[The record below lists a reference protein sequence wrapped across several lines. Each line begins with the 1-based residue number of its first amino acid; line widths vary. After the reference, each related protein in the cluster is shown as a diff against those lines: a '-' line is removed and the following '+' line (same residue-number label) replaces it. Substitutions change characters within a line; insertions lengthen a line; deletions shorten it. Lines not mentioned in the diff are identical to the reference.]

1 MLLNHPRHMPMN
13 PKNTRTEPLE
23 LNEHMMTHK
32 PRILIIDDNAAI
44 HDDFRKI
51 LCPDA
56 APSAVDELEAALFDS
71 EATTKINT
79 CFEVDSAYQGR
90 EALAKV
96 QQALAENRPY
106 AMAFVDGRMP
116 PGWDGV
122 ETIVHLWQAYPELQV
137 VICTAYSDY
146 SWEQIIE
153 RVGQSDSLVILKK
166 PFDAVEVIQLAH
178 AMTKK
183 WELNLQAR
191 AKTETLEGMV
201 RERTQALETM
211 NHCLVQAKEAAEAG
225 SRAKSEFLATMSHEI
240 RTPLNGVIGMTDV
253 LLDTTLDGDQR
264 DCAETIKFSG
274 ETLLTILSDILDFSK
289 IEAGKLSLEAIELA
303 PRSIVEEAIK
313 IVAAI
318 ATQKG
323 LSIDF
328 RAESG
333 VPATLHGDPNR
344 LRQILLNLLSN
355 AIKFTESGGVQ
366 VTLRSAGAQEGRV
379 ELRFEVKDSGTG
391 VSEEA
396 QKKLFSPFTQADS
409 SMTRKF
415 GGTGLGLAISRR
427 LVELMGGTIGVT
439 SASGQGSI
447 FYFTVR
453 LAISIKAQAA

>member
-1 MLLNHPRHMPMN
+1 MN
-13 PKNTRTEPLE
+13 PKNTQVEPLE
-23 LNEHMMTHK
+23 NYADTMTLQ
-32 PRILIIDDNAAI
+32 PRILVIDDNTAI

-51 LCPDA
+51 LCPEA
-56 APSAVDELEAALFDS
+56 APSAVDELEASLFDS
-71 EATTKINT
+71 EATTGINT
-79 CFEVDSAYQGR
+79 YFEMDSAYQGQ

-96 QQALAENRPY
+96 QQALTENRPY
-106 AMAFVDGRMP
+106 SMAFVDGRMP

-178 AMTKK
+178 ALTKK
-183 WELNLQAR
+183 WTLNLQAR

-201 RERTQALETM
+201 RERTQALEAM
-211 NHCLVQAKEAAEAG
+211 NQCLVQAKEAAEAG

-240 RTPLNGVIGMTDV
+240 RTPLNGVIGMTDL
-253 LLDTTLDGDQR
+253 LLDTSLDGDQR

-289 IEAGKLSLEAIELA
+289 IEAGKLSLEAIELN
-303 PRSIVEEAIK
+303 PSSIVEEALK
-313 IVAAI
+313 IVT
-318 ATQKG
+318 ATANQKG
-323 LSIDF
+323 LSLKFHGNDSLP
-328 RAESG
+328 RA
-333 VPATLHGDPNR
+333 LFGDPNR

-355 AIKFTESGGVQ
+355 AIKFTQAGGVE
-366 VTLRSAGAQEGRV
+366 VTLHSNGEQNGRV

-391 VSEEA
+391 ISEEA
-396 QKKLFSPFTQADS
+396 QRKLFAPFTQADS
-409 SMTRKF
+409 STTRKF

-439 SASGQGSI
+439 SAPGQGST
-447 FYFTVR
+447 FHFTVR
-453 LAISIKAQAA
+453 LATAANAQAA